1 MISRLTENKINQ
13 LKQDL
18 NKWIRFDYTPATVV
32 SKTDVPRRYS
42 WRIRG
47 SKKGSLYIYLTDADV
62 VEDNVIQLYADQA
75 IMVLSA
81 NYFGSDKPKNQ
92 VSSEPTDYI
101 VDQFFN
107 YKVTNPNR
115 IMRPMIRGEFE

>member
-1 MISRLTENKINQ
+1 MISRITENKIKQ

-32 SKTDVPRRYS
+32 SKTNVPRRYA

-47 SKKGSLYIYLTDADV
+47 NKKGSLYIYLTDAEV
-62 VEDNVIQLYADQA
+62 IEDNVIRLYAGQA
-75 IMVLSA
+75 ILNIGVS
-81 NYFGSDKPKNQ
+81 YGGGKPQ
-92 VSSEPTDYI
+92 ATGDPMEYI
-101 VDQFFN
+101 VDEFFV